1 MKKIKLNSKLPNDY
15 IKLMKEKLNLMQK
28 IKLNKKLQLWNCAT
42 SGQTYLLQKI
52 KSFFKVLLT
61 VNLCF

>member
-1 MKKIKLNSKLPNDY
+1 
-15 IKLMKEKLNLMQK
+15 MKEKLNLMQK

-52 KSFFKVLLT
+52 KGFFKVLLT
-61 VNLCF
+61 VNPCF